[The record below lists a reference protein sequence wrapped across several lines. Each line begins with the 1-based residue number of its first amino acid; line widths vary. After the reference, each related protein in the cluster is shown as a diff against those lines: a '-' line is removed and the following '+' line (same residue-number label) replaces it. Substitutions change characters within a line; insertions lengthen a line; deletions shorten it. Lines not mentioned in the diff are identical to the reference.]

1 MAKQD
6 DKPNDPRSLRRQARE
21 VADSLAIAFI
31 LAMIIRH
38 YILEVFKIPT
48 KSMEPT
54 LLGDPSTGDKILV
67 NKFAYDFRDPRRWE
81 IAVFKYPEDTSKN
94 YIKRI
99 VGLPGETILVQY
111 GDVYITPPDE
121 EAECR
126 IARKPWRVQKALWRL
141 TPHIQNPE
149 ANPKPWRVTA
159 PEGTQTASAD
169 SEFTLDA
176 TGRANAEA
184 ELRYMREIRVYDVPD
199 GMIPPK
205 PEAHLLT
212 NDIMVEFSLTPR
224 QQAGFLSVEIPIV
237 KRGAPDDSRT
247 SADLLDFWEARF
259 PLDRAEVAPE
269 VWRSDAL
276 VSAGAKCRLPT
287 GKPSLVQVCNV
298 DLTFIVR
305 VDGAEVVRKEYDWP
319 DRVAEAARFKNEAR
333 FRIKCNQAHATVR
346 DPKLYVDV
354 YYTQHPQRRGV
365 KYFVG
370 KDHNNEDVYAGA
382 PFRLGPDE
390 FFALGDN
397 SANSNDSRGWEKSGA
412 VPRSYLVG
420 EAFVILWPLG
430 RVKFAR

>member
-81 IAVFKYPEDTSKN
+81 IAVFKYPEDTTKN

-126 IARKPWRVQKALWRL
+126 IARKPWSVQQALWRL
-141 TPHIQNPE
+141 TPHLQNPE
-149 ANPKPWRVTA
+149 ARPKPWRVTS
-159 PEGTQTASAD
+159 PNGEQTWSAD

-176 TGRANAEA
+176 ASPPRGEA
-184 ELRYMREIRVYDVPD
+184 ELRYTREIRVYDVSD
-199 GMIPPK
+199 GMVPPK
-205 PEAHLLT
+205 PEARLLT
-212 NDIMVEFSLTPR
+212 SDIMAEFSLIPR
-224 QQAGFLSVEIPIV
+224 QQAGSLSVEIPIV
-237 KRGAPDDSRT
+237 KHEATDDSRS

-259 PLDRAEVAPE
+259 PLDRAGASPE
-269 VWRSDAL
+269 VWRSEAL
-276 VSAGAKCRLPT
+276 VAAGATCRLPT
-287 GKPSLVQVCNV
+287 GKPSLIQVANV

-305 VDGAEVVRKEYDWP
+305 VDGVELVRKEYDWP
-319 DRVAEAARFKNEAR
+319 DRVAESSKFRNEAR
-333 FRIKCNQAHATVR
+333 LRIRCNGAHVTVR

-365 KYFVG
+365 RYFVG
-370 KDHNNEDVYAGA
+370 RERDKDIYAGT
-382 PFRLGPDE
+382 PCRLGPDE

-420 EAFVILWPLG
+420 EAFLVLWPLG
-430 RVKFAR
+430 RMKFVR